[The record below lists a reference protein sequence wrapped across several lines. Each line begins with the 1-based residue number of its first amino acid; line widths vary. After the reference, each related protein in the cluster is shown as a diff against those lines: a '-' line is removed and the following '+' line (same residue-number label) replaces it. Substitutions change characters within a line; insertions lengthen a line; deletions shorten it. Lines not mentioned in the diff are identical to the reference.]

1 MSAAPRRYKTDS
13 GTVTAWPGLDT
24 IWRVYDTND
33 IFCGFARKEGDV
45 WVGYADRNAMD
56 RGGSWVD
63 GRTLEYVTLM
73 LAGEIPEKR
82 AA

>member
-1 MSAAPRRYKTDS
+1 MTATPRRYKTDS

-45 WVGYADRNAMD
+45 WVGYADNLAMAEG
-56 RGGSWVD
+56 RSWVD
-63 GRTLEYVTLM
+63 GRTLEYAAVVM
-73 LAGEIPEKR
+73 AGGIPEKR